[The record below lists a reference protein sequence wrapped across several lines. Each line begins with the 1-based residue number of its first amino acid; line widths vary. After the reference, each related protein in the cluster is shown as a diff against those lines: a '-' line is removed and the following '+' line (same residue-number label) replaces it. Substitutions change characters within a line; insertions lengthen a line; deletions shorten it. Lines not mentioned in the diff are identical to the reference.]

1 MTFESAMTR
10 LKKVVFKNRI
20 RIKDFVVDFD
30 KLRSGFVHPNHFL
43 SALSMAKLDKELSPA
58 ELQIIAD
65 TYTVPRS
72 PSLIM
77 VDYKSFLDE
86 VDTIFTVNV
95 SGAGQHVGVQ
105 QPMHARPRAEPVA
118 CCVHACSCSTL
129 RSRRWRTCRPSLWA
143 C

>member
-1 MTFESAMTR
+1 MTR
-10 LKKVVFKNRI
+10 LKKVVFKHRI

-105 QPMHARPRAEPVA
+105 HPLHARPRTEPVA
-118 CCVHACSCSTL
+118 CCAHA
-129 RSRRWRTCRPSLWA
+129 
-143 C
+143 